1 VFSQNNKKKSDLVA
15 LIQTLAFRGLEAVPV
30 EVQVHLAPGH
40 HAFSVVGLAD
50 KSVAESRDRVRA
62 ALGAIGLSLPYDRI
76 TINLSPADLPKEGS
90 HYDLPIA
97 IGLLVAMGA
106 LAPEL
111 IEPYF
116 ILGELGLDGR
126 CSSVPGCLPA
136 AMAALSRDMGLICP
150 EANGAEA
157 AWSGLGRPDQQG
169 IVAAPHL
176 LSILNHLTGKYLL
189 PTPQAL
195 SHEGASDPLDLS
207 DIRGQVE
214 ARMILE
220 VAAAGAHN
228 LLMVGPPGAG
238 KSMLAARLPSI
249 LPKMTAKEALELGVI
264 ESLSGGVSGIAMTMT
279 RPFRA
284 PHHSA
289 SMAALI
295 GGGRMALPGEVSLA
309 HNGVLFLDELPEFPR
324 SVLDALRQP
333 IETGDVHIARAA
345 MHVTYPAKFQLIAA
359 MNPCRCGFADDPS
372 RSCHRLPVCMQE
384 YLGRISGPLLDRFD
398 MFVNVPSVPL
408 EDVWSGDPGESSEV
422 VATRVQAARDC
433 QMARQ
438 DCLNRDLMGD
448 QLMDFVNLD
457 PAASKLLNDIVKQ
470 NRLSARGFARMLRVA
485 RSIADLSGH
494 DRVSGPDISCAVS
507 WHKNALH
514 KTST

>member
-1 VFSQNNKKKSDLVA
+1 
-15 LIQTLAFRGLEAVPV
+15 
-30 EVQVHLAPGH
+30 
-40 HAFSVVGLAD
+40 
-50 KSVAESRDRVRA
+50 
-62 ALGAIGLSLPYDRI
+62 
-76 TINLSPADLPKEGS
+76 
-90 HYDLPIA
+90 
-97 IGLLVAMGA
+97 
-106 LAPEL
+106 
-111 IEPYF
+111 
-116 ILGELGLDGR
+116 
-126 CSSVPGCLPA
+126 
-136 AMAALSRDMGLICP
+136 
-150 EANGAEA
+150 
-157 AWSGLGRPDQQG
+157 
-169 IVAAPHL
+169 
-176 LSILNHLTGKYLL
+176 
-189 PTPQAL
+189 
-195 SHEGASDPLDLS
+195 
-207 DIRGQVE
+207 
-214 ARMILE
+214 
-220 VAAAGAHN
+220 
-228 LLMVGPPGAG
+228 
-238 KSMLAARLPSI
+238 MLAARLPSI

-324 SVLDALRQP
+324 SVLDAMRQP

-408 EDVWSGDPGESSEV
+408 EDVWSGDPGECSEV

>member
-1 VFSQNNKKKSDLVA
+1 M
-15 LIQTLAFRGLEAVPV
+15 
-30 EVQVHLAPGH
+30 EVQIHLAPGH

-111 IEPYF
+111 VEPYF

-150 EANGAEA
+150 EANGSEA
-157 AWSGLGRPDQQG
+157 AWSGLGRPDQSG

-176 LSILNHLTGKYLL
+176 LSVMNHLTGKHLL
-189 PTPQAL
+189 
-195 SHEGASDPLDLS
+195 ASPSMAPHDVSKDLPDLS
-207 DIRGQVE
+207 DVRGQAE

-228 LLMVGPPGAG
+228 VLMVGPPGAG

-249 LPKMTAKEALELGVI
+249 LPSMTAEEALELGII
-264 ESLSGGVSGIAMTMT
+264 ESLSGGPSGIAMTMT

-324 SVLDALRQP
+324 AVLDALRQP
-333 IETGDVHIARAA
+333 IETGDVHVARAA
-345 MHVTYPAKFQLIAA
+345 TRVTYPAKFQLIAA

-372 RSCHRLPVCMQE
+372 RSCHRLPVCLQE

-408 EDVWSGDPGESSEV
+408 EDVWGGEPGECSFD
-422 VATRVQAARDC
+422 VATRVKAARDY
-433 QMARQ
+433 QMDRQ
-438 DCLNRDLMGD
+438 DCLNRDLAGD
-448 QLMDFVNLD
+448 RLMDLVNID
-457 PAASKLLNDIVKQ
+457 PDGSKLLENVVKQ

-485 RSIADLSGH
+485 RSIADLSAH
-494 DRVSGPDISCAVS
+494 DRVSGPDISCAVN
-507 WHKNALH
+507 WHKNALY
-514 KTST
+514 KSST

>member
-1 VFSQNNKKKSDLVA
+1 MFSQNNKKKSDLVA

>member
-1 VFSQNNKKKSDLVA
+1 MFSQNNKKKSDLVA

-408 EDVWSGDPGESSEV
+408 EDVWSGDPGECSEV